1 MNDDTRPET
10 MNDDTRPETD
20 QAAEIARQA
29 EETQHGI
36 LREMIGLLRY
46 NRKWWLVP
54 IIVGLLLAGV
64 LVVLG
69 STAVAPLIYTL
80 F

>member
-1 MNDDTRPET
+1 MNDETRPG
-10 MNDDTRPETD
+10 TD
-20 QAAEIARQA
+20 QADEIARQA

-46 NRKWWLVP
+46 TRKWWLLP

-64 LVVLG
+64 VIVLG
-69 STAVAPLIYTL
+69 GTAIAPVIYTL

>member
-1 MNDDTRPET
+1 MNDETRPG
-10 MNDDTRPETD
+10 TD
-20 QAAEIARQA
+20 QADEIARQA

-36 LREMIGLLRY
+36 LREMLGFVRHS
-46 NRKWWLVP
+46 RKWWLLP
-54 IIVGLLLAGV
+54 IIAGLLLAGV

>member
-1 MNDDTRPET
+1 MNDET
-10 MNDDTRPETD
+10 GPETD
-20 QAAEIARQA
+20 QADKIARQA

-36 LREMIGLLRY
+36 LREMIDLVRY
-46 NRKWWLVP
+46 NRKWWQIP
-54 IIVGLLLAGV
+54 IILGLLLAGV

-69 STAVAPLIYTL
+69 GTAVAPLIYTL

>member
-1 MNDDTRPET
+1 MNDETRPG
-10 MNDDTRPETD
+10 TD
-20 QAAEIARQA
+20 QAEKIARQA

-46 NRKWWLVP
+46 NRKWWLLP

-64 LVVLG
+64 VIVLG
-69 STAVAPLIYTL
+69 GTAIAPVIYTL

>member
-1 MNDDTRPET
+1 MNDETRPG
-10 MNDDTRPETD
+10 TD
-20 QAAEIARQA
+20 QADEIARQA
-29 EETQHGI
+29 EEPQHGM
-36 LREMIGLLRY
+36 LREMAGLLLS

-54 IIVGLLLAGV
+54 IIVGLLFAGV

-69 STAVAPLIYTL
+69 GTAVAPIIYTL

>member
-1 MNDDTRPET
+1 MNDETRQG
-10 MNDDTRPETD
+10 TD
-20 QAAEIARQA
+20 QADEIARQA

-36 LREMIGLLRY
+36 LRELIGLLRY

-54 IIVGLLLAGV
+54 IIFWLLLAGV
-64 LVVLG
+64 VVVLG
-69 STAVAPLIYTL
+69 STAVAPLIYAM

>member
-1 MNDDTRPET
+1 MNDETRPG
-10 MNDDTRPETD
+10 TD
-20 QAAEIARQA
+20 QADKIARQA
-29 EETQHGI
+29 EEAQHGI
-36 LREMIGLLRY
+36 LHEMVGLLRY

-54 IIVGLLLAGV
+54 VIVGLLLAGV

-69 STAVAPLIYTL
+69 GTAVAPLIYTL

>member
-1 MNDDTRPET
+1 MNDETRPG
-10 MNDDTRPETD
+10 TD
-20 QAAEIARQA
+20 QADELARQA
-29 EETQHGI
+29 EKTQHGI
-36 LREMIGLLRY
+36 LREMVGLLRY

-54 IIVGLLLAGV
+54 IIVGLLLAGA

-69 STAVAPLIYTL
+69 GTAVAPIIYTL

>member
-1 MNDDTRPET
+1 MNDETRSG
-10 MNDDTRPETD
+10 TD
-20 QAAEIARQA
+20 QADEFARQA

-36 LREMIGLLRY
+36 LREIVGLLRS
-46 NRKWWLVP
+46 NGKWWLVP

-64 LVVLG
+64 VVVLG
-69 STAVAPLIYTL
+69 GTAVAPFIYTL

>member
-1 MNDDTRPET
+1 MNDETRPG
-10 MNDDTRPETD
+10 TD
-20 QAAEIARQA
+20 QADEIARQA

-36 LREMIGLLRY
+36 LREMVDLLRY
-46 NRKWWLVP
+46 NRKWWLAP

-69 STAVAPLIYTL
+69 GTAVAPLIYTL

>member
-1 MNDDTRPET
+1 MNDE
-10 MNDDTRPETD
+10 TRPETD
-20 QAAEIARQA
+20 QADEIARQA

-36 LREMIGLLRY
+36 LREMVDLVRY
-46 NRKWWLVP
+46 NRKWWQIP
-54 IIVGLLLAGV
+54 IIVGLLLAGA

-69 STAVAPLIYTL
+69 GTAVAPLIYTL